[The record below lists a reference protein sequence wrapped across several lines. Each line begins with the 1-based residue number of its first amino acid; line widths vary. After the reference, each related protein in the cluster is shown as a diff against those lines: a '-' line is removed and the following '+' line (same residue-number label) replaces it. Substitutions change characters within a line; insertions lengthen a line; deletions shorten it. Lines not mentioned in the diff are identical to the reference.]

1 MRHHKPEYI
10 TITSCGIFY
19 RDRAISLNDLK
30 YVYMSGANSHT
41 EYSDNLGCYSIS
53 LRNSHDSYVL
63 LETQD
68 KSEAR
73 RMMKDIYKVFSGH
86 RGIKMYN
93 NCAIVN
99 LNHLEKVELSNPQ
112 KESGNKVKL
121 YMDNGRILRVY
132 KSAFAA
138 PAKIYA
144 ATINADLKNYSRPT
158 M

>member
-1 MRHHKPEYI
+1 MRYTKPEHM
-10 TITSCGIFY
+10 TITNAGIFY
-19 RDRAISLNDLK
+19 KDRAISLNDLK

-41 EYSDNLGCYSIS
+41 EYQDNLGCYSIS
-53 LRNSHDSYVL
+53 MRTGHDSYLL

-68 KSEAR
+68 KSEAK
-73 RMMKDIYKVFSGH
+73 RMMKSVYKVLAGN
-86 RGIKMYN
+86 RGIKFYN

-99 LNHLEKVELSNPQ
+99 LEHLEDVKLSDPRS
-112 KESGNKVKL
+112 EAATKVKL

-132 KSAFAA
+132 RSAFIT

-144 ATINADLKNYSRPT
+144 STIQADINNYSKPS